1 VADRSLRTLERQAK
15 RGDLDAVRLL
25 WSRLQ
30 RAHKKAPAWLWPG
43 LLKLGMWPVVP
54 GAKVRLKSMRSWKT
68 RSRVNLQG
76 AEVRHGAA
84 PVADDEGNVRTFC
97 GVKVVADALVVDAEP
112 TCVICR
118 YTNSFRFLSGEPI
131 AKDKARKILP
141 GLFQIYGRHEVKVE
155 LGKWNRWGVEE
166 ERLRVV
172 KLRWQIGFE
181 GQERAD
187 QLLLFEASEEK

>member
-1 VADRSLRTLERQAK
+1 MADRSLRTLERQAK
-15 RGDLDAVRLL
+15 RGDLEAVRLL

-30 RAHKKAPAWLWPG
+30 RARQKAPAWLWPG

-97 GVKVVADALVVDAEP
+97 GVKVVVEALVVDAEP

-131 AKDKARKILP
+131 LKRQVSKVLP
-141 GLFQIYGRHEVKVE
+141 GLLEVYGLHKVMVE
-155 LGKWNRWGVEE
+155 LGKRGRTLE
-166 ERLRVV
+166 ERRLNVIVPRWVV
-172 KLRWQIGFE
+172 GFE
-181 GQERAD
+181 GEEPAD
-187 QLLLFEASEEK
+187 QLLLFEAS